1 MFNGYADLVWFP
13 VATKLDRRYTLATQF
28 ALPRGV
34 IGNTRDFGSFILGS
48 SPSGVALGGIVFLD
62 AVLFDGRFV

>member
-1 MFNGYADLVWFP
+1 MVWFP

-48 SPSGVALGGIVFLD
+48 SPSGVALGGIVSLD
-62 AVLFDGRFV
+62 AV